1 MNNSRKDVIIVGG
14 GIIGMLTARFLHQ
27 AGLEVM
33 LVEQN
38 ELGRASTWAGGGILS
53 PLYPWRYPAPIST
66 LARYSQQ
73 HYPALCAQ
81 LTAETG
87 VDPQWIRSGIV
98 FTGDQE
104 RALAQDWAKTWGYE
118 LQHLEHRA
126 ALQACEPRLA
136 DNIAGGLF
144 MPELGQVRNP
154 RIAESL
160 RTYLRLHPITLAE
173 HTAVT
178 GLAVKA
184 GRVDGVYLGDTLFQ
198 AKQVVI
204 AGGAWTSLLPEMQVA
219 KVDVRPVLGQMILMR
234 GERNWLNRI
243 VLHNGHYLI
252 PRQDGRIV
260 CGSTLEMSGFQPRTT
275 AQVKTELYEIACN
288 IMPELRGLPVLNH
301 WCGLRPGS
309 PNGVPYIGQH
319 PEIEG
324 LFVNAGHY
332 RYGVTMGL
340 ASVQLLTDI
349 MLGNTLALDPTPYRL
364 TAERMPTAD
373 WQ

>member
-1 MNNSRKDVIIVGG
+1 MNNSIKDVIIVGG
-14 GIIGMLTARFLHQ
+14 GVIGMLTARFLHN
-27 AGLEVM
+27 AGLDVM

-38 ELGRASTWAGGGILS
+38 ELGRESTWAGGGILS
-53 PLYPWRYPAPIST
+53 PLYPWRYSAPISS

-73 HYPALCAQ
+73 HYPDLCAK
-81 LTAETG
+81 LEEETG
-87 VDPQWIRSGIV
+87 IDPQWIRSGIV
-98 FTGDQE
+98 FTGDNE
-104 RALAQDWAKTWGYE
+104 LAEAQTWAREWGYD
-118 LQHLEHRA
+118 LQHLAHHAEVSD
-126 ALQACEPRLA
+126 CEPRIA
-136 DNIAGGLF
+136 DSIQQGLF

-178 GLAVKA
+178 SLAVEN
-184 GRVDGVYLGDTLFQ
+184 GRISGVHLGSEFFK

-204 AGGAWTSLLPEMQVA
+204 ASGAWTSLFPELQA
-219 KVDVRPVLGQMILMR
+219 ANVDVRPVLGQMILLR
-234 GERNWLNRI
+234 GSRNWLNRI

-252 PRQDGRIV
+252 PRQDGRIL
-260 CGSTLEMSGFQPRTT
+260 CGSTLEMTGFDKRTT
-275 AQVKTELYEIACN
+275 AEVQAELYETACN
-288 IMPELRGLPVLNH
+288 IMPALRGLPVLNH
-301 WCGLRPGS
+301 WSGLRPGS

-340 ASVQLLTDI
+340 ASVQMLTDI
-349 MLGNTLALDPTPYRL
+349 MLGKTPALDPTPYSL
-364 TAERMPTAD
+364 TATRPPTAD
-373 WQ
+373 WV